1 MNIRGY
7 RVKEEHVN
15 DGGRV
20 TYYKYFESFEECMDY
35 CSYIVTL
42 DRYAPSKVKFT
53 IYKGKIYVGTWESGE
68 YKNANK
74 TKTSN
79 L

>member
-1 MNIRGY
+1 MQMMKVVLHFIKNFG
-7 RVKEEHVN
+7 
-15 DGGRV
+15 
-20 TYYKYFESFEECMDY
+20 SFEECMDY

-42 DRYAPSKVKFT
+42 DRYAPSKVKFL
-53 IYKGKIYVGTWESGE
+53 IFKGSLYVGTWESKE

>member
-1 MNIRGY
+1 MSY
-7 RVKEEHVN
+7 RVNEEHVK
-15 DGGRV
+15 DESRV
-20 TYYKYFESFEECMDY
+20 TFYKHFESFEECMDY

-42 DRYAPSKVKFT
+42 DKYAPSKVKFT
-53 IYKGKIYVGTWESGE
+53 IFRGNLYVGTWESEE

>member
-1 MNIRGY
+1 MNIIGY
-7 RVKEEHVN
+7 RVKEEHLNSVR
-15 DGGRV
+15 RV
-20 TYYKYFESFEECMDY
+20 TFYKYFESFEECVNY

-53 IYKGKIYVGTWESGE
+53 IFKNNIYVATWESKE